1 VHHQKKVGKK
11 EKPTCIVSNGRSPNR
26 RLAQMSFSRKGPIL
40 QYHFWVAPKASG
52 QQANYNLNHLN
63 QAYNTSFLDREL
75 WRGQFSV
82 LISNLR
88 STYVLRITRSRKEK
102 KRGFYHLRCLDVLMR
117 TYGVEP
123 GGKWDRAYSGRK
135 IRFSETSFPSRIN
148 LTERR
153 SHEEVKH

>member
-1 VHHQKKVGKK
+1 M
-11 EKPTCIVSNGRSPNR
+11 
-26 RLAQMSFSRKGPIL
+26 MSGT
-40 QYHFWVAPKASG
+40 VASG
-52 QQANYNLNHLN
+52 QQANYNLNH
-63 QAYNTSFLDREL
+63 AYNTSFLDREL

-88 STYVLRITRSRKEK
+88 RFISNHSFE

-123 GGKWDRAYSGRK
+123 GGKWDRASSGRK
-135 IRFSETSFPSRIN
+135 IRFSETSLPSRIN